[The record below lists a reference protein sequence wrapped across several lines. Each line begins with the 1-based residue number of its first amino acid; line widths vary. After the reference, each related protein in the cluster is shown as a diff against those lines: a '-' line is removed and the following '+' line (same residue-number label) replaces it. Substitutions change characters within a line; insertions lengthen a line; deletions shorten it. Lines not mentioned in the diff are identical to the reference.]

1 MFDDAV
7 PGLMLDDAVPGLMCV
22 VTLACKQS
30 ACYDILSASYTWPA
44 PPRASEPQPSPPA
57 APLRRCQPAFWKA
70 AYNTPMHAPASPT
83 SVLAFQGSTGS
94 IGSPAPSQ
102 SVLGSPDMCRHSG
115 ASSSASPQ
123 WPPADGARLEASPKR
138 PPANG
143 ARLEALRKCVPAQG
157 PPSTDARGVAH
168 TRASVPRAAGK
179 TKAAR
184 RVQRVLTCEQLLEA
198 VALP

>member
-1 MFDDAV
+1 
-7 PGLMLDDAVPGLMCV
+7 
-22 VTLACKQS
+22 
-30 ACYDILSASYTWPA
+30 
-44 PPRASEPQPSPPA
+44 
-57 APLRRCQPAFWKA
+57 
-70 AYNTPMHAPASPT
+70 
-83 SVLAFQGSTGS
+83 
-94 IGSPAPSQ
+94 
-102 SVLGSPDMCRHSG
+102 MCRHSG